1 MNFFPD
7 QAPISGKFSGP
18 DARKKIPVIPLYA
31 KYFSIFI
38 FKKIALCALYLEER
52 NILPYYPITG
62 NSVANRQ

>member
-7 QAPISGKFSGP
+7 QAPISGKISGP

-31 KYFSIFI
+31 KYFSIF
-38 FKKIALCALYLEER
+38 
-52 NILPYYPITG
+52 PYYPITG